1 MPGVGPTPFSLVA
14 FNAARS
20 TYDAPIIAL
29 FAVASAS
36 MTAFAV
42 HWISNRRVRRA
53 PAWDCGF
60 PEPSPATQYTASS
73 FGQPLRRVYGSL
85 AFGARENVEMPA
97 PSDLGPARFEVA
109 LTDYLWRDLYARPAS
124 AILDLSVRLNALQF
138 LTIRRYLALMFAA
151 LVVLLLVTA
160 AWF

>member
-1 MPGVGPTPFSLVA
+1 V
-14 FNAARS
+14 
-20 TYDAPIIAL
+20 
-29 FAVASAS
+29 VASAS
-36 MTAFAV
+36 LSAFALQ
-42 HWISNRRVRRA
+42 WISNRRVRRA

-60 PEPSPATQYTASS
+60 PEPSPDTQYTASS

-85 AFGARENVEMPA
+85 AFGAREKVDMRA
-97 PSDLGPARFEVA
+97 PGDLEPARFEVD

-124 AILDLSVRLNALQF
+124 AVLDLSVRLNTLQF

-160 AWF
+160 TWFE